1 MALSL
6 IPAAGAAFMEPV
18 DSIAVTG
25 LVKPWV
31 GDTPSTQVL
40 GRRGTTL
47 NKYTGTITV
56 NGTAVTDAVY
66 VADDGTISFNWWKT
80 AEYGNDWDNSNTTI
94 VVYNPKITQQ
104 P

>member
-1 MALSL
+1 MQYSIVGGSVGKAFGRMLS
-6 IPAAGAAFMEPV
+6 
-18 DSIAVTG
+18 
-25 LVKPWV
+25 

-66 VADDGTISFNWWKT
+66 VADDGTISFNWWK
-80 AEYGNDWDNSNTTI
+80 AAGYGNDWDNSNTTI